1 MIKTHW
7 VRNAAILGTAVTLSI
22 APYSAAEDVSAASI
36 SQETEM
42 AGLSVTLNDY
52 YTTNY
57 TGVSNEKDTVKTVA
71 ASAKTTENTTAV
83 QNTSAKKKTAAK
95 KETVS
100 KKWKTTGIS
109 IANDYV
115 NIRKKPSTEN
125 SKIVGRLYRGSS
137 AKILKEKKNGW
148 VQVKSGNVS
157 GYIKKEYLAV
167 GKSAEKLSGK
177 FGKKYVKVKKGV
189 VTLNVREKTSTKSTI
204 LLQIP
209 EDEKYHVEKECG
221 KNWVRISLDDS
232 HGYVAREFVDVNVS
246 FKKAVSMKEIRA
258 KRRRKAAAARAERER
273 AAARVAAQSSS
284 RKSSVKKS
292 SGLTSS
298 STKSS
303 SARKKSSNAG
313 SSVSYS
319 QGSGTGAQ
327 IVSYAKKFLGNK
339 YVYGGTSL
347 TNGTDCSG
355 FTMSV
360 YAAFGYSIPRTSREQ
375 SCYGKSVS
383 LSSVKPGDL
392 IFYKNGS
399 SVGHVALYMGGGN
412 VIHASNRIDGIKISN
427 MYYRTPYCAR
437 RII

>member
-1 MIKTHW
+1 MVKTHW
-7 VRNAAILGTAVTLSI
+7 VRNAAILGTAVTLSLV
-22 APYSAAEDVSAASI
+22 PYSAAEDVSAASI

-42 AGLSVTLNDY
+42 AGLSLTLNDY

-71 ASAKTTENTTAV
+71 ASAKTSENTTAV

-100 KKWKTTGIS
+100 KKWQTTGIS

-125 SKIVGRLYRGSS
+125 SKVIGRLYRGSS

-148 VQVKSGNVS
+148 VQVKSGNVR

-177 FGKKYVKVKKGV
+177 YGKKYIKVKKGV

-204 LLQIP
+204 LVQIP
-209 EDEKYHVEKECG
+209 EDERFRVEKECG
-221 KNWVRISLDDS
+221 KNWIKISLDDS

-273 AAARVAAQSSS
+273 AAARAAARAS
-284 RKSSVKKS
+284 RKSSS
-292 SGLTSS
+292 NT

-319 QGSGTGAQ
+319 KGSGTGAQ

-375 SCYGKSVS
+375 SRYGKSVS

-412 VIHASNRIDGIKISN
+412 VIHASNRVDGIKISN

>member
-1 MIKTHW
+1 MVKTHW
-7 VRNAAILGTAVTLSI
+7 VRNAAILGTAVTLSLV
-22 APYSAAEDVSAASI
+22 PYSAAEDVSAASI

-42 AGLSVTLNDY
+42 AGLSLTLNDY

-71 ASAKTTENTTAV
+71 ASAKTSENTTAV
-83 QNTSAKKKTAAK
+83 QNTSEKKKTAAK

-100 KKWKTTGIS
+100 KKWQTTGIS

-125 SKIVGRLYRGSS
+125 SKVIGRLYRGSS

-148 VQVKSGNVS
+148 VQVKSGNVR

-177 FGKKYVKVKKGV
+177 YGKKYIKVKKGV

-204 LLQIP
+204 LVQIP
-209 EDEKYHVEKECG
+209 EDERFRVEKECG
-221 KNWVRISLDDS
+221 KNWIKISLDDS

-273 AAARVAAQSSS
+273 AAARAAARAS
-284 RKSSVKKS
+284 RKSSS
-292 SGLTSS
+292 NT

-319 QGSGTGAQ
+319 KGSGTGAQ

-375 SCYGKSVS
+375 SRYGKSVS

-412 VIHASNRIDGIKISN
+412 VIHASNRVDGIKISN

>member
-1 MIKTHW
+1 MVKTHW
-7 VRNAAILGTAVTLSI
+7 VRNAAILGTAVTLSLV
-22 APYSAAEDVSAASI
+22 PYSATEDVSAASI

-42 AGLSVTLNDY
+42 AGLSLTLNDY

-71 ASAKTTENTTAV
+71 ASAKTSENTTAV

-100 KKWKTTGIS
+100 KKWQTTGIS

-125 SKIVGRLYRGSS
+125 SKVIGRLYRGSS

-148 VQVKSGNVS
+148 VQVKSGNVR

-177 FGKKYVKVKKGV
+177 YGKKYIKVKKGV

-204 LLQIP
+204 LVQIP
-209 EDEKYHVEKECG
+209 EDERFRVEKECG
-221 KNWVRISLDDS
+221 KNWIKISLDDS

-273 AAARVAAQSSS
+273 AAARAAARAS
-284 RKSSVKKS
+284 RKSSS
-292 SGLTSS
+292 NT

-319 QGSGTGAQ
+319 KGSGTGAQ

-375 SCYGKSVS
+375 SRYGKSVS

-412 VIHASNRIDGIKISN
+412 VIHASNRVDGIKISN

>member
-1 MIKTHW
+1 MVKTHW
-7 VRNAAILGTAVTLSI
+7 VRNAAILGTAVTLSLV
-22 APYSAAEDVSAASI
+22 PYSAAEDVSAASI

-42 AGLSVTLNDY
+42 AGLSLTLNDY

-71 ASAKTTENTTAV
+71 ASAKTSENTTAV

-100 KKWKTTGIS
+100 KKWQTTGIS

-125 SKIVGRLYRGSS
+125 SKVIGRLYRGSS

-148 VQVKSGNVS
+148 VQVKSGNVR

-177 FGKKYVKVKKGV
+177 YGKKYIKVKKGV

-204 LLQIP
+204 LVQIP
-209 EDEKYHVEKECG
+209 EDERFRVEKECG
-221 KNWVRISLDDS
+221 KNWIKISLDDS

-258 KRRRKAAAARAERER
+258 KRRRKAAVARAERER
-273 AAARVAAQSSS
+273 AAARAAARAS
-284 RKSSVKKS
+284 RKSSS
-292 SGLTSS
+292 NT

-319 QGSGTGAQ
+319 KGSGTGAQ

-375 SCYGKSVS
+375 SRYGKSVS

-412 VIHASNRIDGIKISN
+412 VIHASNRVDGIKISN